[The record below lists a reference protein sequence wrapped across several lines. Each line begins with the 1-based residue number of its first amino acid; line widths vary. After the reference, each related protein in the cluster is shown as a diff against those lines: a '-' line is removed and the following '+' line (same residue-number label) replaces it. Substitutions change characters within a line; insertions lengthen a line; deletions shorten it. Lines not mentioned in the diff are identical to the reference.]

1 MTNHPTTTAETVVGT
16 CNEALTAPRD
26 RECLTC
32 YLHRML
38 AEFGCNH
45 ELRWA
50 MHWRDRN
57 APKAQ
62 ALRRRLMDHGGFCD
76 CEVLYNVFP
85 WTLPENTAAPRP
97 PCGRVGRRGSTN
109 PCRPRYP
116 RGRAAAGGAPYGWS
130 PDGMRLVVP
139 GAVTSPDGVTI
150 RGGWVQVPAEEPLF
164 ELLLPWAEPNGRWP
178 SAGRALGR
186 RS

>member
-1 MTNHPTTTAETVVGT
+1 MTDDPTTTAKTVVDQ

-32 YLHRML
+32 YVHRMVK
-38 AEFGCNH
+38 EFGCNH
-45 ELRWA
+45 ELRWT

-62 ALRRRLMDHGGFCD
+62 ALRRPLMDRGGFCD
-76 CEVLYNVFP
+76 CEVLHNVFP
-85 WTLPENTAAPRP
+85 WTLREDPGAPLP
-97 PCGRVGRRGSTN
+97 PCGRVGRRGSTY

-130 PDGMRLVVP
+130 SDGLRLVVP
-139 GAVTSPDGVTI
+139 AAVTSPDGVTI

-164 ELLLPWAEPNGRWP
+164 ELLLPWAEPHGRWP
-178 SAGRALGR
+178 SAGRALER
-186 RS
+186 RR